1 MRQRHD
7 STNRKT
13 GGRECGPAR
22 RWVTVLCAVPLVV
35 GVGLIAYALSKPSP
49 SPGAR
54 SSASAPL
61 AAPATADAAPALGQ
75 APREKVVGR
84 WVRPDGGYVLEIR
97 SVGADG
103 AAQAAYFNPQPI
115 HVAKAQVQSTGTAV
129 AVYVELRD
137 SGYPGNYYRL
147 NYDAKG
153 DRLVGTYD
161 QPEARQQFDIY
172 FERLK

>member
-1 MRQRHD
+1 MRQRPD

-13 GGRECGPAR
+13 AKRKCGPAR
-22 RWVTVLCAVPLVV
+22 RWVTVLCAAPLVV
-35 GVGLIAYALSKPSP
+35 GVGMIAYAVLRPSSSGVANATPSP
-49 SPGAR
+49 
-54 SSASAPL
+54 
-61 AAPATADAAPALGQ
+61 DEAL
-75 APREKVVGR
+75 REKVVGR

-103 AAQAAYFNPQPI
+103 AAQAAYFNPRPI
-115 HVAKAQVQSTGTAV
+115 RVARAQVQSTGMAV

-147 NYDAKG
+147 EYEAG
-153 DRLVGTYD
+153 SDRLVGTYD